1 MQNAWDL
8 TGLFAMKNMLT
19 VTHKISINTVVTHDS
34 WVLCFVALCDG
45 YILVS

>member
-19 VTHKISINTVVTHDS
+19 VTHKISINTVVSTEYC
-34 WVLCFVALCDG
+34 VLLHCVTDTF
-45 YILVS
+45 